1 MTHYL
6 RAKYI
11 PALAW
16 LDDFW
21 LTNEIATQHESPMD
35 QPRAAHSAICLALTI
50 VYKCGYSM
58 SFSKFSLA
66 PSTRLVYLG
75 VICDSQALRFEVPAD
90 KLDKLETLLRHVI
103 HHGWISFVNLEKL
116 AGECTSISV
125 AVPLASLYT

>member
-1 MTHYL
+1 MASTTSGLCHASVDTLFHTFTTLLARL
-6 RAKYI
+6 RVKDI

-50 VYKCGYSM
+50 VYKCGYAM
-58 SFSKFSLA
+58 SFSKCSLA

-75 VICDSQALRFEVPAD
+75 VICDSQALRFKVPAD
-90 KLDKLETLLRHVI
+90 KLDKLETLLRHDI
-103 HHGWISFVNLEKL
+103 HHG
-116 AGECTSISV
+116 
-125 AVPLASLYT
+125 